1 MKTIATFIL
10 ALTPAP
16 VFAYLDP
23 GTGSMLLSSVIA
35 LIATGVYTAKSI
47 VFRLGAYM
55 SIFSGK
61 KIKQQNTYGLVFY
74 NEGNQY
80 FSTFQPLFKK
90 LKELNMEF
98 SYLYSEEDDYIVNEF
113 PEIDSHYIGK
123 GNKAFIYL
131 NSLSASMCV
140 MTTPGL
146 DVLQIKRSRGV
157 KHYCHLIHSAAGVA
171 GYKVF
176 SLDYFDSVLVQCDE
190 DRLLVQRIEA
200 KRKTNKKDV
209 RIIGTP
215 YLDFQ
220 VGNIRSLNVKKTA
233 RKTVLLSP
241 TWGKNG
247 LLRNYGIKILEMILS
262 SSEYDVIVR
271 PHPQTVEYEGGVI
284 DKIKERFDNVSNLTW
299 DLNYDGLQSM
309 SESDC
314 MISDFSGVILDY
326 IYLFE
331 KPVIS
336 IPSIMSHDGLDYV
349 TKDERFWYVN
359 LYYEIT
365 YILGEEELPQLDRII
380 AKEIKGQRTND
391 IESIKNRYCPYFG
404 ESSKQAAEEIRSI
417 YNAVEMGGN

>member
-1 MKTIATFIL
+1 
-10 ALTPAP
+10 
-16 VFAYLDP
+16 
-23 GTGSMLLSSVIA
+23 MLLSSVIA

-190 DRLLVQRIEA
+190 DKLLVQRIET

-220 VGNIRSLNVKKTA
+220 IGNIRSLNVKKTA

-271 PHPQTVEYEGGVI
+271 PHPQAVEYEGDVI

-404 ESSKQAAEEIRSI
+404 ESSTQAAEEIRSI
-417 YNAVEMGGN
+417 YNIVEMGES

>member
-1 MKTIATFIL
+1 MKTIAALIL

-55 SIFSGK
+55 SIFFGK

-90 LKELNMEF
+90 LKELNVEF

-131 NSLSASMCV
+131 NSLSAAMCV

-190 DRLLVQRIEA
+190 DKLLVQRIET

-220 VGNIRSLNVKKTA
+220 IGNIRSLNVKKTA

-271 PHPQTVEYEGGVI
+271 PHPQTVEYESDII
-284 DKIKERFDNVSNLTW
+284 DKIKKRFDNVSNLTW
-299 DLNYDGLQSM
+299 DLSYDGLQSM

-336 IPSIMSHDGLDYV
+336 IPSIMNHDGLDYV
-349 TKDERFWYVN
+349 IKDERFWYVN

-365 YILGEEELPQLDRII
+365 YILGEEELPDLDRII
-380 AKEIKGQRTND
+380 AKEINGQRTND

-404 ESSKQAAEEIRSI
+404 ESSTQAAEEIRSI
-417 YNAVEMGGN
+417 YTVVEMGGN